1 MFEMLCGARITNSYM
16 RIGGVFY
23 DAPESFWPAL
33 RQFLAEMPEYIDE
46 YESLMTGNEILLG
59 RTKGVSSLSIEDIVN
74 ASISGPMLRA
84 AGLSWDVR
92 KSDPYDIYS
101 SLDFEVP
108 VGTQGDV
115 YDRYWV
121 RLQEMRQSLSLVEQC
136 VSRIPQG
143 PVRAE
148 VPLIFRPPEGD
159 AYVPIEAPK
168 GELGF
173 YIVSDGGI
181 SPYRC
186 KIRAPSF
193 INLTLL
199 KEMLIGRKMAD
210 LVVILGSIDINMG
223 EVDR

>member
-1 MFEMLCGARITNSYM
+1 M
-16 RIGGVFY
+16 
-23 DAPESFWPAL
+23 
-33 RQFLAEMPEYIDE
+33 
-46 YESLMTGNEILLG
+46 
-59 RTKGVSSLSIEDIVN
+59 
-74 ASISGPMLRA
+74 
-84 AGLSWDVR
+84 
-92 KSDPYDIYS
+92 
-101 SLDFEVP
+101 
-108 VGTQGDV
+108 
-115 YDRYWV
+115 
-121 RLQEMRQSLSLVEQC
+121 
-136 VSRIPQG
+136 
-143 PVRAE
+143 
-148 VPLIFRPPEGD
+148 GD

>member
-1 MFEMLCGARITNSYM
+1 
-16 RIGGVFY
+16 
-23 DAPESFWPAL
+23 
-33 RQFLAEMPEYIDE
+33 
-46 YESLMTGNEILLG
+46 
-59 RTKGVSSLSIEDIVN
+59 
-74 ASISGPMLRA
+74 
-84 AGLSWDVR
+84 
-92 KSDPYDIYS
+92 
-101 SLDFEVP
+101 
-108 VGTQGDV
+108 
-115 YDRYWV
+115 
-121 RLQEMRQSLSLVEQC
+121 MRQSLSLVEQC